1 MHKCKSCGEK
11 FDFPDYVPFTR
22 NRYQRQKPNA
32 WSSGLMMTVPYP
44 LTAACPFCQR
54 GLNHGNLDKYLGK
67 DQQLYDDI
75 NEAEETFQGIQGLE
89 DLET

>member
-1 MHKCKSCGEK
+1 
-11 FDFPDYVPFTR
+11 
-22 NRYQRQKPNA
+22 
-32 WSSGLMMTVPYP
+32 MTVPYP

-67 DQQLYDDI
+67 DQQLYDNI